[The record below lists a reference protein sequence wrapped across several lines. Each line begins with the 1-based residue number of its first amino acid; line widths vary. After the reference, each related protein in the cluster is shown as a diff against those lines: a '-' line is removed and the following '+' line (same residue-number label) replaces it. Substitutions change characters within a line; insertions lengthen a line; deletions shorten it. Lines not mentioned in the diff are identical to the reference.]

1 LKNTFKKH
9 ERLCSKKDIESLFDR
24 KNTGN
29 SSAFAY
35 PFRVV
40 FKPFEEGE
48 SESTKVLFSIPK
60 KQFKHA
66 VDRNL
71 IRRRS
76 KEAYRLNKSLVEGK
90 YMIVWIYVGKKIED
104 YEVIRKGVR
113 QMLKKISNDIH

>member
-1 LKNTFKKH
+1 MKNTFKKD

-24 KNTGN
+24 KDSGN
-29 SSAFAY
+29 ESVFAY

-40 FKPFEEGE
+40 YQSFQEGE
-48 SESTKVLFSIPK
+48 SSSSKVLFSIPK

-76 KEAYRLNKSLVEGK
+76 KEAYRLNKSSSPQK
-90 YMIVWIYVGKKIED
+90 YKMVWIYVGKKIENYD
-104 YEVIRKGVR
+104 VIQKGIR
-113 QMLKKISNDIH
+113 QGLKKINQDIG